1 MGCSYQFDHCFQKGK
16 RNLITDVPGVRVG
29 HKTLAHGE
37 VQTGVTAIL
46 PHGGNMFREKVMAA
60 VHVINGFGKSVGT
73 VQVEE
78 LGTLET
84 PILLTNTHS
93 VGTVAAA
100 LTRYMQQQNPQIGR
114 EASTVNPVVMEC
126 NDGFLNDIRG
136 MHVTEQDAQDAIE
149 DAREQFEEGAVGAG
163 RGMSCYHIKGGI
175 GSSSR
180 ILTLDGNDYTIGALV
195 LSNFGRLE
203 DMILAGKPIG
213 RKLAEAAAQEEE
225 RDKGSIIVVLAT
237 DVPMIYR
244 QVKRMCKRAVVGI
257 TRTGGYTGHGS
268 GEIAIGF
275 TTANRIPHFNT
286 AQTFDVRM
294 LAEDEMENVFRAAA
308 SAVEEAII
316 SSMLHAPALIGR
328 DGHYRA
334 SLSELLKK
342 IGEKG

>member
-1 MGCSYQFDHCFQKGK
+1 
-16 RNLITDVPGVRVG
+16 
-29 HKTLAHGE
+29 
-37 VQTGVTAIL
+37 
-46 PHGGNMFREKVMAA
+46 
-60 VHVINGFGKSVGT
+60 
-73 VQVEE
+73 
-78 LGTLET
+78 
-84 PILLTNTHS
+84 
-93 VGTVAAA
+93 
-100 LTRYMQQQNPQIGR
+100 
-114 EASTVNPVVMEC
+114 
-126 NDGFLNDIRG
+126 
-136 MHVTEQDAQDAIE
+136 
-149 DAREQFEEGAVGAG
+149 
-163 RGMSCYHIKGGI
+163 
-175 GSSSR
+175 
-180 ILTLDGNDYTIGALV
+180 
-195 LSNFGRLE
+195 
-203 DMILAGKPIG
+203 MILAGKPIG

-237 DVPMIYR
+237 DVPMIDR